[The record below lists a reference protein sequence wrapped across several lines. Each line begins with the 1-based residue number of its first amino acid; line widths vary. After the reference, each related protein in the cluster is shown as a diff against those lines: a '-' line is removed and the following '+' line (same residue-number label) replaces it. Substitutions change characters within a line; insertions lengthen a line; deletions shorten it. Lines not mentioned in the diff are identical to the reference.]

1 MWYGGGLPPLA
12 LPVRQVAVSRDARTF
27 SRRRRVRRDMRLSLP
42 GLPVICSEHFM
53 RGLIFMR
60 SRCILFHLS
69 RMKRRL
75 GKDVRGRIASAVCS
89 GFCIQIH
96 FQRDCL

>member
-1 MWYGGGLPPLA
+1 MRHGVGMRFLEPTVG
-12 LPVRQVAVSRDARTF
+12 
-27 SRRRRVRRDMRLSLP
+27 RVLCPAMPGRFPGDGAGRDMRFFLP
-42 GLPVICSEHFM
+42 GPPDICSEHFM

-60 SRCILFHLS
+60 SRCILFHLF

-75 GKDVRGRIASAVCS
+75 GKDGRGRIVSAVCS